1 MSRYLFLIL
10 MVACSR
16 GEPAVDESAR
26 RADAATDSTFAAVQ
40 SRGAVAMGVDQY
52 TSTHHFTPTA
62 DGGIIEL
69 QRDTL
74 DAAGV
79 AQIRDHMRQIA
90 DAFGNGDFSLP
101 GMVHNQ
107 VVPGT
112 EVMRER
118 RSAIT
123 YTAEELPRGAQ
134 VRIRSTDSVAVAAIH
149 AFLQFQRQDH
159 HAGMRH

>member
-10 MVACSR
+10 VVACSR
-16 GEPAVDESAR
+16 GDPAVAESAC
-26 RADAATDSTFAAVQ
+26 RACAAADSTFAAVQ

-74 DAAGV
+74 DSAGV

-90 DAFGNGDFSLP
+90 GAFAEGDFTLP
-101 GMVHNQ
+101 GLVHNQ

-118 RSAIT
+118 RNAIT

-134 VRIRSTDSVAVAAIH
+134 VRIRSTDSVAVAAIRT
-149 AFLQFQRQDH
+149 FLQFQRQDH

>member
-1 MSRYLFLIL
+1 MSRYLFL
-10 MVACSR
+10 MFVVACTR

-26 RADAATDSTFAAVQ
+26 RADAAGDTTFAAVQ
-40 SRGAVAMGVDQY
+40 ARGAVAMGVDQY
-52 TSTHHFTPTA
+52 TSTHHFTPTP
-62 DGGIIEL
+62 DGGLIEL

-79 AQIRDHMRQIA
+79 TQIRDHMRLIA
-90 DAFGNGDFSLP
+90 GAFANGDFTLP

-112 EVMRER
+112 DVMRER
-118 RSAIT
+118 RGAIT

-134 VRIRSTDSVAVAAIH
+134 VRIRSADSVAVAAIH
-149 AFLQFQRQDH
+149 TFLQFQRQDH

>member
-10 MVACSR
+10 VVACSR

-26 RADAATDSTFAAVQ
+26 RADAAADSTFAAVQ

-74 DAAGV
+74 DSAGV

-90 DAFGNGDFSLP
+90 GARATARTKETVDLARSFSSLSS
-101 GMVHNQ
+101 M
-107 VVPGT
+107 
-112 EVMRER
+112 
-118 RSAIT
+118 S
-123 YTAEELPRGAQ
+123 
-134 VRIRSTDSVAVAAIH
+134 ST
-149 AFLQFQRQDH
+149 
-159 HAGMRH
+159 GMRSSNR